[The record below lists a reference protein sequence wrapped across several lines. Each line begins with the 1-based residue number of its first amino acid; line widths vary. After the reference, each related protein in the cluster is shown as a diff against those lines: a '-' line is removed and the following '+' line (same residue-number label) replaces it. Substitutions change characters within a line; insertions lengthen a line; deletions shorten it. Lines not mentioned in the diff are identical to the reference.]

1 MTIRKPVPYTASSPL
16 GVIVPSSAPSDMA
29 RLSAGLRALEARGV
43 AVEYSESAI
52 EARGYLGAPDHMRA
66 QTINTFIRRTDVAAL
81 CAIRGGYGALRILD
95 ALDYDSARHH
105 SKLLIGYSD
114 ITALHFAFFTQAG
127 WTGIQGPMI
136 AVEWADMD
144 PDCESQFWR
153 LAGGG
158 IDDPLLGPS
167 GEPLNPLRP
176 GTSEGRLLGGN
187 LASIVRLIG
196 TPYLPRL
203 DGTILYF
210 EETGEAPYRI
220 DALLA
225 QLKLAGILDALGGV
239 VLGAFTECDPLPG
252 KPSFTTQEVLQYY
265 FGDAPYP
272 VADGLVFGHIP
283 VKTSMP
289 FGIQARLSV
298 TDTDATLSMLESVT
312 ERA

>member
-1 MTIRKPVPYTASSPL
+1 MTIRKPVPFLTSSPL
-16 GVIVPSSAPSDMA
+16 GVIAPSSAPSDMTK
-29 RLSAGLRALEARGV
+29 LTAGVHALEARGV
-43 AVEYSESAI
+43 KVEYSESTVD
-52 EARGYLGAPDHMRA
+52 ARGYLGAPDQSRA
-66 QTINTFIRRTDVAAL
+66 ETINAFLQRTDVAAL

-95 ALDYDSARHH
+95 ALDYESARHH

-114 ITALHFAFFTQAG
+114 VTALHFSFFKRAG

-144 PDCESQFWR
+144 PDSESQFWR
-153 LAGGG
+153 LAGGE
-158 IDDPLLGPS
+158 IADPLLGPS
-167 GEPLNPLRP
+167 GEPLNPLRS
-176 GTSEGRLLGGN
+176 GIAEGRLLGGN

-196 TPYLPRL
+196 TPYLPPL

-210 EETGEAPYRI
+210 EEIGEAPYRI

-225 QLKLAGILDALGGV
+225 QLKLAGILDGLGGV
-239 VLGAFTECDPLPG
+239 VLGAFTDCDPLPG

-265 FGDAPYP
+265 FKDVSYP
-272 VADGLVFGHIP
+272 VADGLLFGHIP

-289 FGIQARLSV
+289 FGINARLSV

-312 ERA
+312 ERH